1 MFRHNRESMKVK
13 VSYLLPSIAAIF
25 LLALT
30 VRAQDELPLREIQD
44 PTHRELNLDEDKT
57 LIYDHPSHLSIV
69 RDSTQ
74 SPPRVMPIVP
84 TKVLKQDAHKSIRKE
99 KDEENALSFNFLYYM
114 FQKFKMSDLID
125 Q

>member
-13 VSYLLPSIAAIF
+13 VSHLLFATAATF

-30 VRAQDELPLREIQD
+30 VQAQDELPLREIQD

-57 LIYDHPSHLSIV
+57 LIYDRPSHLSIV
-69 RDSTQ
+69 RDSSRAT
-74 SPPRVMPIVP
+74 PIVP
-84 TKVLKQDAHKSIRKE
+84 AKVLKQDTHKNSRKE
-99 KDEENALSFNFLYYM
+99 KEEEDALSFNFLYYM

-125 Q
+125 QQ

>member
-1 MFRHNRESMKVK
+1 MFWHNRESMKVK

-30 VRAQDELPLREIQD
+30 VKAQDELPLLELQD
-44 PTHRELNLDEDKT
+44 PAHRELNLDEDKT
-57 LIYDHPSHLSIV
+57 LIYDHPSHLSTV

-74 SPPRVMPIVP
+74 SASRLVP
-84 TKVLKQDAHKSIRKE
+84 AKVLKQDTPKNNRKE

-125 Q
+125 QQ